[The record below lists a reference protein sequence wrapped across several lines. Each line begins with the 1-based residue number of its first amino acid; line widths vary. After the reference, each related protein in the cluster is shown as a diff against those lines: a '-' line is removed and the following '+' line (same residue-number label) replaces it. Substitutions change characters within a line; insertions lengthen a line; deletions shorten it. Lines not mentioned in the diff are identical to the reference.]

1 MPGPAFIEGDR
12 VGLHTVEREDLPFL
26 ERLRNDPEVRHGMTF
41 TDPENAENLETWFED
56 HVSDAD
62 EGVQFVVCPAAADGA
77 DHGDESAGD
86 DRPVGDDA
94 RADGDDPEPEPVGY
108 VTLFDVARP
117 ADHAEIAYYVAP
129 EHQDNGYA
137 TAAVELLVE
146 YAFAELRLHKV
157 AARALETNAA
167 SRAVLEGVGFAPEE
181 RQREEMLVDG
191 ERLDVVRYAVLEG
204 EWS

>member
-26 ERLRNDPEVRHGMTF
+26 ERLRNDPDVRHGMTF
-41 TDPENAENLETWFED
+41 TDPENEESLESWFED
-56 HVSDAD
+56 HVSDTD
-62 EGVQFVVCPAAADGA
+62 EGAQFVVCPPASDNA
-77 DHGDESAGD
+77 EE
-86 DRPVGDDA
+86 
-94 RADGDDPEPEPVGY
+94 PEPEPVGY

-129 EHQDNGYA
+129 EHQGNGYA

-146 YAFAELRLHKV
+146 YAFAEVRLHKV

-167 SRAVLEGVGFAPEE
+167 SRSVLEGIGFTPEE